1 MVQQAQYRVLPA
13 GVTCMATTCEKTA
26 SGTASRMERSQMDT
40 AFKHVQ
46 KTALEVWM
54 SIGLTMALYLEKEKK
69 NEEKEEKEEMMQKM
83 ERKERTEGGEE
94 GEGCCVT
101 VPRHALPP
109 TTSRGRCCASLIT
122 VSWDDSASPAAN
134 CC

>member
-1 MVQQAQYRVLPA
+1 MV
-13 GVTCMATTCEKTA
+13 TTCEKTA

-40 AFKHVQ
+40 AFRHVQ

-54 SIGLTMALYLEKEKK
+54 SIGLTMALYLEKDKK
-69 NEEKEEKEEMMQKM
+69 NEEEEEKKEKM
-83 ERKERTEGGEE
+83 VAASL
-94 GEGCCVT
+94 CQDV
-101 VPRHALPP
+101 HFLPP
-109 TTSRGRCCASLIT
+109 PAGGGVFLT